1 MFLNTLFPLQWTLFD
16 NNVSYI
22 KMLNTQK
29 SNRLTRFISIAVSW
43 DSCFPFLPMQPMQ
56 LIKFF
61 AWHLFPLNTPF
72 LHFYLT
78 SVPSLFI
85 LLCIL
90 LLHLHCARGDLKIR
104 SCPPSEAISKTLLF
118 LFCSLLLVL
127 RIEVWVP
134 SHLGGGA
141 AVQTTLEMIS
151 VPDTGR
157 LSMHRMRS
165 QTRWSAIGLRVWLHM
180 PCVCPQICLHAFA
193 RKALACFFTPV

>member
-1 MFLNTLFPLQWTLFD
+1 
-16 NNVSYI
+16 
-22 KMLNTQK
+22 MLNTQK
-29 SNRLTRFISIAVSW
+29 SNALTRFIWIALSL
-43 DSCFPFLPMQPMQ
+43 DSCFSFLPIQ
-56 LIKFF
+56 LIKFLT
-61 AWHLFPLNTPF
+61 WQLSLLNIITPF

-78 SVPSLFI
+78 SVISLLF
-85 LLCIL
+85 LLYIL

-104 SCPPSEAISKTLLF
+104 SCPPSEAISKSLLF
-118 LFCSLLLVL
+118 LFCSFLPVL

-165 QTRWSAIGLRVWLHM
+165 QTRWSVIGLCVWLHI

-193 RKALACFFTPV
+193 RTALACLFTPV